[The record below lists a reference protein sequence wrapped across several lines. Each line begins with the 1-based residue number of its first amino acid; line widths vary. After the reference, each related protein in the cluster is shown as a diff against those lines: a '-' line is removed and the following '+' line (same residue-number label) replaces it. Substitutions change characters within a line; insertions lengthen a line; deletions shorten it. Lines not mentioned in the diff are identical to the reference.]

1 MFFVVSRSFRKTPIF
16 GHTTARSEAGDKRLW
31 HKRWRTQE
39 RDLLTTLPPDREHHP
54 TLRNA
59 VSNTWGMAKDGKSW
73 FSPTKQQKIAEQI
86 AARTT
91 SSALQQKKLLKRI
104 LAKWR
109 AK

>member
-1 MFFVVSRSFRKTPIF
+1 MSRSFRKTPIF
-16 GHTTARSEAGDKRLW
+16 GHTSARSEAADKRTW

-39 RDLLTTLPPDREHHP
+39 RDLLTTLPADHEHCT

-59 VSNTWGMAKDGKSW
+59 VSHSWQMAKDGKSW
-73 FSPTKQQKIAEQI
+73 FGPTRQQKMAERI
-86 AARTT
+86 AAHQA
-91 SSALQQKKLLKRI
+91 SSPLHKGKLVKRI